1 MRAKEL
7 DTLLGHVRAQ
17 KSVRLVAG
25 REFGRTSLLNEL
37 EAALAAL
44 GFSVARV
51 AGEPSLSEL
60 KYAALR
66 ETLVPADR
74 LHQQAT
80 PSEVRD
86 VIAIELSRTPNT
98 VILIDDSEWLDL
110 PSAQALA
117 PLFERS
123 NISGVFVSAPFQHLT
138 STQRV
143 VSHVLKAEARV
154 ELKALSFEQVGVLA
168 ESLLSDAVSPEITS
182 EIFSMSSGITG
193 IAADIIRAAQSTKQ
207 IHQNASRWVSTKRRL
222 WNPHLEETI
231 ERLIAPLPDAPLR
244 LLHALALAGNLTAE
258 QVHEFDP
265 DSAEALTRSGL
276 ITTFKDP
283 HGQSRISP
291 RPALIT
297 DYFRQRP
304 IDLLHLSAAGLLE
317 QLSRAET
324 SSTRRPERPRLRID
338 TQAQH
343 SDTQETHNAGL
354 ARYLREET
362 EQRLALSSRDWRRKQ
377 DAPRAIAY
385 LDALVQSGGY
395 TATATEVLE
404 HTPSETASA
413 EDLLQLA
420 LHEQMLQTEQS
431 PPSSRH
437 AEELRLRHPDYAAGL
452 DAYNIYTVF
461 SEQGKGEVV
470 DSWLATAGEDPV
482 GFSATVAAYIRT
494 ATGEILPISL
504 FDELPN
510 TLPLQRV
517 IAEQAR
523 LITLVRH
530 AALED
535 SIEALLVDPL
545 NLMPGDDP
553 LPFLVDSYVRSQ
565 LLLSLGRVSDARRI
579 LSQALSIGDLD
590 LRYAVLYA
598 AMLRWSAF
606 LHHRDGRVDIA
617 RSLLVESRSYAGLRG
632 PMPGMRAEFGD
643 ALEVLLSGDRR
654 TAGQRFL
661 QEARECYDRS
671 FLDACW
677 SSLRFAFQLDPN
689 EASLELMEQLGR
701 HPVYAWATQ
710 LAAFA
715 RAAMQQDP
723 NIILHISRLSGL
735 PELASAA
742 DFLED
747 IEFSNRDQGITSTP
761 EYARAV
767 DEARQS
773 FQVFREPLSRVVF
786 MKRQPAVETLTPREL
801 EIAPLTATLSNREI
815 ADRLTLSVRTVEN
828 HIARSMKKLGLSSRT
843 DLSTALSS
851 VAKAASGIAPEAT

>member
-7 DTLLGHVRAQ
+7 DTLLSHVRAHET
-17 KSVRLVAG
+17 VRLVAG

-37 EAALAAL
+37 ETALVSL

-51 AGEPSLSEL
+51 VGDPSLSDV

-74 LHQQAT
+74 LHQHAT

-86 VIAIELSRTPNT
+86 VISIELSHTPNT
-98 VILIDDSEWLDL
+98 VILVDDAEWLDL

-138 STQRV
+138 SHQRV
-143 VSHVLKAEARV
+143 VSHVLRADARV
-154 ELKALSFEQVGVLA
+154 ELRALSFEQVGVLV
-168 ESLLSDAVSPEITS
+168 ETILDDAVSPEITS

-193 IAADIIRAAQSTKQ
+193 IAADIIRAAQSTRQ
-207 IHQNASRWVSTKRRL
+207 IQPSASRWVSSERRL
-222 WNPHLEETI
+222 WNQHLEETI
-231 ERLIAPLPDAPLR
+231 ERLLAPLPDAQLR

-258 QVHEFDP
+258 QFHEFDP
-265 DSAEALTRSGL
+265 NSSEALTRSGL

-291 RPALIT
+291 RPALII

-304 IDLLHLSAAGLLE
+304 IDLLHLSAVGLLE
-317 QLSRAET
+317 QLALPQSAGSTRAE
-324 SSTRRPERPRLRID
+324 RPQLRID

-362 EQRLALSSRDWRRKQ
+362 EQRLAIASRDWRRKQ
-377 DAPRAIAY
+377 DVPRAIAY
-385 LDALVQSGGY
+385 LNTLLQSGGY
-395 TATATEVLE
+395 IATATEVLE
-404 HTPSETASA
+404 RTQSDGARA
-413 EDLLQLA
+413 VDLFQLA
-420 LHEQMLQTEQS
+420 LHEKMLQREPT
-431 PPSSRH
+431 PPRSGH
-437 AEELRLRHPDYAAGL
+437 AAALRARHPDYAPGL
-452 DAYNIYTVF
+452 DAYDMYIEF
-461 SEQGKGEVV
+461 SFEGKG
-470 DSWLATAGEDPV
+470 DSVEQWLADPGEDPV
-482 GFSATVAAYIRT
+482 GFCGTVASYIRT
-494 ATGEILPISL
+494 ATGEILPNDT
-504 FDELPN
+504 FGALPN
-510 TLPLQRV
+510 ALALQRV

-523 LITLVRH
+523 LITAVRH
-530 AALED
+530 AALD
-535 SIEALLVDPL
+535 DALESMLVDTL
-545 NLMPGDDP
+545 SLMPGDDP

-565 LLLSLGRVSDARRI
+565 ILLSLGRVTDARRT

-590 LRYAVLYA
+590 LRYGVLYA

-606 LHHRDGRVDIA
+606 LHHRDGRGDIA
-617 RSLLVESRSYAGLRG
+617 KSLLIESRSYSDLRG
-632 PMPGMRAEFGD
+632 PMPGMRPEFGD
-643 ALEVLLSGDRR
+643 ALEVLLTGDRR
-654 TAGQRFL
+654 AAGERFL
-661 QEARECYDRS
+661 AEARACYERS
-671 FLDACW
+671 FLDASW

-689 EASLELMEQLGR
+689 EDALELMEELGTHR
-701 HPVYAWATQ
+701 TYAWATQ

-715 RAAMQQDP
+715 RAALRQDP
-723 NIILHISRLSGL
+723 DIILHTSQLSGL

-747 IEFSNRDQGITSTP
+747 IEFAHRDRGIASSP

-767 DEARQS
+767 TEARQS

-786 MKRQPAVETLTPREL
+786 RHRTPAVETLTPREL
-801 EIAPLTATLSNREI
+801 EIAPLTATLTNREI

-843 DLSTALSS
+843 ELSTALSS
-851 VAKAASGIAPEAT
+851 VAKAASGINAEPS

>member
-7 DTLLGHVRAQ
+7 DTLLGHVRAHET
-17 KSVRLVAG
+17 VRLVAG

-37 EAALAAL
+37 ETALEAL

-51 AGEPSLSEL
+51 AGDPSLSEL

-86 VIAIELSRTPNT
+86 VIAIELSRNPNT
-98 VILIDDSEWLDL
+98 VILVDDAEWLDL

-117 PLFERS
+117 PLFERGS
-123 NISGVFVSAPFQHLT
+123 ISGVFVSAPFQHL
-138 STQRV
+138 SSQQRV
-143 VSHVLKAEARV
+143 ISHVLRAEARV
-154 ELKALSFEQVGVLA
+154 ELKALSFEQVGVLI
-168 ESLLSDAVSPEITS
+168 ETILDDAVSPEITS

-193 IAADIIRAAQSTKQ
+193 IAADIIRAAQATRQIQPST
-207 IHQNASRWVSTKRRL
+207 SRWISAERRL
-222 WNPHLEETI
+222 WNTHLEETI
-231 ERLIAPLPDAPLR
+231 ERLIAPLPDPPLR

-258 QVHEFDP
+258 QFHEFDP
-265 DSAEALTRSGL
+265 VSSEALTRSGL

-283 HGQSRISP
+283 HGQSRIAP

-304 IDLLHLSAAGLLE
+304 IDLLHLSAVGLLD
-317 QLSRAET
+317 QLALPKAASHSHA
-324 SSTRRPERPRLRID
+324 ERPRPRID

-362 EQRLALSSRDWRRKQ
+362 EQRLALTSRDWRRVQ

-385 LDALVQSGGY
+385 LDALLQSGGY
-395 TATATEVLE
+395 VATATEVLE
-404 HTPSETASA
+404 RTPSDASRA
-413 EDLLQLA
+413 VDLFQLA
-420 LHEQMLQTEQS
+420 LHEKMLQHEPK
-431 PPSSRH
+431 PPKSRH
-437 AEELRLRHPDYAAGL
+437 GETLRTRHPAYAAGL
-452 DAYNIYTVF
+452 EAYDVYTEF
-461 SEQGKGEVV
+461 SENGRGERVEQ
-470 DSWLATAGEDPV
+470 WLANPGEDPV
-482 GFSATVAAYIRT
+482 GLCATVAAYIRT
-494 ATGEILPISL
+494 ATGELVPMEVFDALPS
-504 FDELPN
+504 
-510 TLPLQRV
+510 TLPFQRV
-517 IAEQAR
+517 ISEQAR
-523 LITLVRH
+523 LIALVRH
-530 AALED
+530 ATRDD
-535 SIEALLVDPL
+535 SIESMLIDPL

-565 LLLSLGRVSDARRI
+565 ILLALGRVTEARRI

-606 LHHRDGRVDIA
+606 LHHRDGRADIA
-617 RSLLVESRSYAGLRG
+617 RSLLTESRSYTAFRG
-632 PMPGMRAEFGD
+632 PMPGMRPEFGD
-643 ALEVLLSGDRR
+643 ALEVLLTGDRKA
-654 TAGQRFL
+654 AGERFL
-661 QEARECYDRS
+661 QEARDCYDRL
-671 FLDACW
+671 FLDASW

-689 EASLELMEQLGR
+689 EEALELMEHLGT
-701 HPVYAWATQ
+701 HHSYAWAVE

-715 RAAMQQDP
+715 RAALRQDTD
-723 NIILHISRLSGL
+723 IILHVSRLSGL

-747 IEFSNRDQGITSTP
+747 IKFSHRDRGISPSP

-767 DEARQS
+767 EEARQ
-773 FQVFREPLSRVVF
+773 FFHVFREPLSRVVF
-786 MKRQPAVETLTPREL
+786 RHRQPAVDSLTPRER
-801 EIAPLTATLSNREI
+801 EIAPLTATLTNREI

-828 HIARSMKKLGLSSRT
+828 HIARSMKKLGLTSRT
-843 DLSTALSS
+843 ELSTALTN
-851 VAKAASGIAPEAT
+851 VAKASSGIAADPS